1 GILELVG
8 ERGGDQAEQAQALA
22 FGEAA
27 LGGDPLAEEPARF
40 QGSGELAQDEL
51 NGLHV
56 SFLITA
62 GRRADLQDEDSGESA
77 AHAQRKSR
85 LELGALEHGGEAAGG
100 SVEAVEGA
108 GVGFREPGPEEGRLI
123 LGQETGAG
131 GERPADLMRGEIVE
145 RRVGEIE
152 GLQPPGERF
161 ELLGAE
167 ALAEEAAQPGPA
179 AEGGALERRV

>member
-1 GILELVG
+1 
-8 ERGGDQAEQAQALA
+8 
-22 FGEAA
+22 
-27 LGGDPLAEEPARF
+27 
-40 QGSGELAQDEL
+40 
-51 NGLHV
+51 
-56 SFLITA
+56 
-62 GRRADLQDEDSGESA
+62 
-77 AHAQRKSR
+77 
-85 LELGALEHGGEAAGG
+85 EAAGG

-179 AEGGALERRV
+179 AEGGALERRVGRGGEQSDEQAESERAAKLWRAARVERGAGDQYQTDEGEERGEMAQGTVGEREPQQVVAQHEIEEGDAQHQPG